1 MTDAARTDG
10 APSPRDGDEPKRYP
24 GLGTG
29 GDPHG
34 GPDPEHPQ
42 ARGPGGAYDGH
53 HDGEES
59 QFADDQT
66 LSAEFVDSVSEAIAG
81 GDIEVFNYLTKELH
95 PADIAD
101 LLGLLRED
109 ERIAL
114 IEMSG
119 GGVSPDVL
127 AELDEDLR
135 AEIVDAMGSE
145 KVAEAV
151 AELDTDDAAFVL
163 EDLDEEKQ
171 AAILAEVPLEDRL
184 ALRAALEYEEDSA
197 GRLMQREFFA
207 APAYW
212 TVGQIIDRLRGVED
226 LPDLFYEV
234 FVVDPSF
241 KPVGAVP
248 LSTLLKSTRETVIKD
263 IMSSRDMRLIPLT
276 MDQEEVAYLFE
287 QYNLISA
294 PVVDAG
300 ERLVGMITVD
310 DVVEM
315 VREESQEDMLALAG
329 VEGDAGLSDT
339 VLETVRS
346 RFSWLGVNLCTAI
359 LASLVIALFDAAI
372 GQVVALAV
380 LMPIVASM
388 GGNAGTQTLTVV
400 VRALAMRDLTASNTA
415 RIILRE
421 GFVGFLNGVIFAA
434 IMGTLAALW
443 YGLSGWGGQDEALR
457 LGVVVGAAMI
467 VNLFAAGLAGILIPI
482 GLQRAGADPAVSSAV
497 FVTTVTDIVGFF
509 VFLGL
514 AVIVL
519 LPYAG

>member
-1 MTDAARTDG
+1 MTDAARIDDAT
-10 APSPRDGDEPKRYP
+10 PP
-24 GLGTG
+24 GK
-29 GDPHG
+29 
-34 GPDPEHPQ
+34 
-42 ARGPGGAYDGH
+42 GPGGEPYESD
-53 HDGEES
+53 DS

-66 LSAEFVDSVSEAIAG
+66 LSAEFVQSVSDAIDG
-81 GDIEVFNYLTKELH
+81 RDIEVFNFLTKDLH

-101 LLGLLRED
+101 LIGLLREE
-109 ERIAL
+109 ERTVL
-114 IEMSG
+114 IEMYG
-119 GGVSPDVL
+119 GALPAYVL
-127 AELDEDLR
+127 AELDDDLR
-135 AEIVDAMGSE
+135 EDVVDAMGAE

-163 EDLDEEKQ
+163 EDLAEEKQ
-171 AAILAEVPLEDRL
+171 AEILAEVPLEDRL

-248 LSTLLKSTRETVIKD
+248 LSTLLKSTRDTVIKD
-263 IMSSRDMRLIPLT
+263 IMTSRDLRLIPLT

-287 QYNLISA
+287 QYNMISA

-315 VREESQEDMLALAG
+315 VREETQEDMLALAG
-329 VEGDAGLSDT
+329 VEADTGLSDT

-346 RFSWLGVNLCTAI
+346 RFSWLAVNLGTAI
-359 LASLVIALFDAAI
+359 LASLVIALFDGAI
-372 GQVVALAV
+372 GQIVALAV

-400 VRALAMRDLTASNTA
+400 VRALAMKDLTASNTA
-415 RIILRE
+415 RIVLRE
-421 GFVGFLNGVIFAA
+421 GFVGFVNGAVFAV

-443 YGLSGWGGQDEALR
+443 YAFSGWGGEAEAIR
-457 LGVVVGAAMI
+457 LGLVVGAAMI
-467 VNLFAAGLAGILIPI
+467 INLLAAGLAGILIPI

-514 AVIVL
+514 AVVVL